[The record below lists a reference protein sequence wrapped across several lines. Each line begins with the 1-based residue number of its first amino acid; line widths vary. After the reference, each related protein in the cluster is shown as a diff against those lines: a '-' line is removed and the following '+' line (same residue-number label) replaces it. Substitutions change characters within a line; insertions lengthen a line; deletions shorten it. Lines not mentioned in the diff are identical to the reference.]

1 MSTQFEKLANEF
13 LSSSKGSRLQNK
25 ADEIKKIATSSDG
38 QKVRE
43 MMGNTEEL
51 KTAMEKGDTETLQKV
66 IKKVMSTEEGARL
79 ARQLS
84 ELLK

>member
-1 MSTQFEKLANEF
+1 MSTQFEKLAGEF
-13 LSSSKGSRLQNK
+13 MSNAKGSKLQSK

-38 QKVRE
+38 QKVMK
-43 MMGNTEEL
+43 MMGNTEDL
-51 KTAMEKGDTETLQKV
+51 KAAMEKGDTETLQNV

>member
-51 KTAMEKGDTETLQKV
+51 KTAMERAIRKPCRK
-66 IKKVMSTEEGARL
+66 S
-79 ARQLS
+79 
-84 ELLK
+84 